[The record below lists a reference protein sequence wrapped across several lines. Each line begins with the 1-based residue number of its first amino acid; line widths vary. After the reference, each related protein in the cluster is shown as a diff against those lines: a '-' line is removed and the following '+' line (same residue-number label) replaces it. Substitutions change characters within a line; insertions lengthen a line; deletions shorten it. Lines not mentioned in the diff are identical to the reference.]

1 MWRDHFKPAARAL
14 QYFACSSNKLK
25 GVTRWSAGCSFLR
38 HSPWGHSLRAWSPS
52 PLSRRRRLGTNSARY
67 TVTARDFR
75 FAIVPARLKA
85 GRQTFTVINRG
96 EATHDFKIG
105 TKKTRLLNPGQRQTI
120 TVTLKKGRRYT
131 VICTVPGHVA
141 LGMKKT
147 MVAR

>member
-1 MWRDHFKPAARAL
+1 MVRRLLVLVTVAVGALAAGVVAIAALAPAA
-14 QYFACSSNKLK
+14 S
-25 GVTRWSAGCSFLR
+25 
-38 HSPWGHSLRAWSPS
+38 
-52 PLSRRRRLGTNSARY
+52 GTNSAKY